1 MLQRTSPAEK
11 AGIERGDIITN
22 FGGAGIEDSHDLPAV
37 VAATPVNEEVEVIV
51 MRDGAEKSLM
61 ITVGKLAGDDIEVAG
76 ADDSAKGKWGMQLH
90 ELDESITKQFDVKG
104 EQGVVVVGVEPGSP
118 AEEAGIRPGDVIIE
132 VNRQSV
138 DSIGAVKDQIAR
150 PMTKSVSCCS
160 SSVRAAKSMFRWPGR

>member
-1 MLQRTSPAEK
+1 
-11 AGIERGDIITN
+11 
-22 FGGAGIEDSHDLPAV
+22 
-37 VAATPVNEEVEVIV
+37 
-51 MRDGAEKSLM
+51 M
-61 ITVGKLAGDDIEVAG
+61 ITVCMNKLAGDDIEVAG

-138 DSIGAVKDQIAR
+138 DSIGAVKDQIATADDKER
-150 PMTKSVSCCS
+150 LLLLIERQGGKIYVPLARQV
-160 SSVRAAKSMFRWPGR
+160 G